1 MCCEESSARPWVSWT
16 RLQDAVAGPTGV
28 LVRPVTAQEMR
39 PRIFD
44 SAASV
49 GQGGGRWRGGSQSA
63 GTEMLALRVGV
74 EDAAVGDLPYNI
86 DLPRY

>member
-49 GQGGGRWRGGSQSA
+49 GQGGGRWRGGSRSCGHRNVSSA
-63 GTEMLALRVGV
+63 RWCRGRGSRRP
-74 EDAAVGDLPYNI
+74 AVQH
-86 DLPRY
+86 